1 MLAAHNKPL
10 RVGMVVG
17 EASGDI
23 LGAGLMRAL
32 REQHPDIQ
40 FEGIGGPR
48 MLAEGF
54 RSHYPQERL
63 AVMGLVE
70 PLKRLPELLRIRAS
84 LVRLFLSD
92 PPDVFIGI
100 DSPDFTLALERKL
113 KHAGI
118 KTVHYVSPSVW
129 AWRRGR
135 LASMARAID
144 LLLTLFPFEAAF
156 YREHA
161 QACRNMKVVC
171 VGHTLADQLPLVPD
185 TAAARQRLGVPH
197 ERTVIALLPGSRA
210 GEVSR
215 MGPVFLAV
223 AQRYWQTNPDTVFLL
238 PAANAERE
246 QQLRE
251 LLLQW
256 PDVPVQLVSG
266 QSRDCME
273 ASDAV
278 LLASGT
284 TALECMLLK
293 KPMVV
298 AYKLH
303 ALSFFILSRLIKVPY
318 VSLPNLLA
326 NARVVPEFLQQ
337 EANVDNLSAALL
349 VQLHDECTRQALQD
363 RFMQLHHELR
373 KQADRAA
380 AVAILQ
386 LLENGSR
393 DEQAIR

>member
-1 MLAAHNKPL
+1 MLSVRNRPL
-10 RVGMVVG
+10 RIGMVVG

-32 REQHPDIQ
+32 RALYPDAL
-40 FEGIGGPR
+40 FEGVGGPG

-54 RSHYPQERL
+54 YSHFPQERL

-84 LVRLFLSD
+84 LTKHFLLN

-100 DSPDFTLALERKL
+100 DSPDFNLPLERKL
-113 KHAGI
+113 KTAGI

-135 LASMARAID
+135 LPAMARAVD
-144 LLLTLFPFEAAF
+144 LLLTLFPFEETF
-156 YREHA
+156 YQEHA
-161 QACRNMKVVC
+161 GECQGMQVCC
-171 VGHTLADQLPLVPD
+171 VGHTLADALPLVPD
-185 TAAARQRLGVPH
+185 TAPARQRLDVPAGK
-197 ERTVIALLPGSRA
+197 RPVIALLPGSRA
-210 GEVSR
+210 GEVAR
-215 MGPVFLAV
+215 MGSLFLAV
-223 AQRYWQTNPDTVFLL
+223 AQQCLRAKPDAIFLL

-246 QQLRE
+246 QQLRA
-251 LLLQW
+251 LLAAEPGL
-256 PDVPVQLVSG
+256 PVRLVTG

-298 AYKLH
+298 AYKLS
-303 ALSFFILSRLIKVPY
+303 ALSFFILSRMIKVPFI
-318 VSLPNLLA
+318 SLPNLLA
-326 NARVVPEFLQQ
+326 NERLVPEFLQQ
-337 EANVDNLSAALL
+337 EASVENLSQTLL
-349 VQLHDECTRQALQD
+349 SQLDNVQANTLLLERFTHLHHDLRRQAD
-363 RFMQLHHELR
+363 T
-373 KQADRAA
+373 AA
-380 AVAILQ
+380 AKAVSQ
-386 LLENGSR
+386 LLGT
-393 DEQAIR
+393 